1 MKKNFDLKKALQVVH
16 QNEEGDDALAQKAK
30 CRNAQALERLDRMMG
45 ESFISADENGVY
57 AMNAVM
63 LAAFNV
69 AEYGCWHTD
78 GNAQE
83 VAIMMLRG
91 IARHFEKYRSPD
103 GYDYDNDEME
113 ICIHSE
119 MLEGSDGKME
129 TRLLIAAL
137 ADHIQAQEIATREEA
152 THDATDTHH

>member
-1 MKKNFDLKKALQVVH
+1 MKRRV
-16 QNEEGDDALAQKAK
+16 
-30 CRNAQALERLDRMMG
+30 R
-45 ESFISADENGVY
+45 
-57 AMNAVM
+57 MNAVM

-78 GNAQE
+78 GKRTGSSNNDA
-83 VAIMMLRG
+83 VGSPG
-91 IARHFEKYRSPD
+91 ILKISFSD

-129 TRLLIAAL
+129 TRLYSCL